1 MDPEARK
8 KQQNIIRAVIEGIDN
23 KVKKAVDLKTQLRNA
38 LADIENKKAVFLP
51 AEIEKLINAAQSDYS
66 SKLGSIGQEVNKS
79 LDDLSLLINERDS
92 ELDLNNPALT
102 NALNLIQTVGQQLP
116 YETILKINEN
126 FSFDQPSLR
135 VLQAAYKA
143 ANITGTGNLDEMI
156 YSPGEL
162 IENMK
167 KWVDLTF
174 NQDGSLNHFSTQFS
188 KIAFFEGQRV
198 TLTPDEE
205 GVYAAM
211 RHGAGIS

>member
-23 KVKKAVDLKTQLRNA
+23 KVKKVVDLKTQLRNA
-38 LADIENKKAVFLP
+38 LADIENKRAVFLP

-92 ELDLNNPALT
+92 ELDLSNPALT
-102 NALNLIQTVGQQLP
+102 NALNLIQTVGKKLP
-116 YETILKINEN
+116 YETILQINEN
-126 FSFDQPSLR
+126 FLFDQPSLR

-143 ANITGTGNLDEMI
+143 ADIAGTGNLEEMI

-162 IENMK
+162 IANLK
-167 KWVDLTF
+167 KDVDQTF
-174 NQDGSLNHFSTQFS
+174 NQDGSLNYFNSRFS
-188 KIAFFEGQRV
+188 KIAVLEGQPV
-198 TLTPDEE
+198 ELTPDQE

-211 RHGAGIS
+211 RRGAGIS